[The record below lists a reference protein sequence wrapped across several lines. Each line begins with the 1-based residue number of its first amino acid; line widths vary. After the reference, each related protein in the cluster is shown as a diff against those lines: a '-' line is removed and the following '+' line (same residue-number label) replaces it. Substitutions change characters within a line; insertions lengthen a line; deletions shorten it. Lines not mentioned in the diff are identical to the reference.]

1 MIVIGK
7 KTRGGEFLLRYD
19 RYRITCNVLP
29 VAASVRSRTRMLLE
43 ENKSRVII
51 KLIQW
56 YHGNHILKWEKKLG
70 NLI

>member
-29 VAASVRSRTRMLLE
+29 EAAYVRGRTRMLLE
-43 ENKSRVII
+43 GNKSRVII
-51 KLIQW
+51 KA
-56 YHGNHILKWEKKLG
+56 HTMVPWEPYTKVGEKIG
-70 NLI
+70 

>member
-7 KTRGGEFLLRYD
+7 KTRGDEFLLRYD

-29 VAASVRSRTRMLLE
+29 EAAYVRGRTRMLLE
-43 ENKSRVII
+43 GNKSRVII
-51 KLIQW
+51 KTHTMV
-56 YHGNHILKWEKKLG
+56 HGNTILKLEKKLG